1 MKLHVSLLAAVACL
15 LGLLAVVPGAQAF
28 KVVIAPGKTECIAET
43 IDSEHFQQVPGG
55 PRIEG
60 ALFVSPKSPHYIPYV
75 TIRLHSPQGD
85 QMWSQQN
92 VQSEAHFN
100 IAARGPGTYK
110 VCLYNGFESHVD
122 VVVDLV
128 YFTLGHM
135 RRPGQVQVPK
145 GTEENR
151 GKDLANKDHLEDVKR
166 NVMVV
171 GELVDILSGEQ
182 KYLHR
187 KLDRHIQTVKSN
199 NARTFWYTSL
209 EVLVLLAVTF
219 INLAVTTGF
228 FKGLP
233 VRITV

>member
-1 MKLHVSLLAAVACL
+1 MYERMKGDVAM
-15 LGLLAVVPGAQAF
+15 VQQEAQAF

-43 IDSEHFQQVPGG
+43 IESEHFQVPGG

-187 KLDRHIQTVKSN
+187 KLDRHIETVKSN
-199 NARTFWYTSL
+199 NARTFWYTGL